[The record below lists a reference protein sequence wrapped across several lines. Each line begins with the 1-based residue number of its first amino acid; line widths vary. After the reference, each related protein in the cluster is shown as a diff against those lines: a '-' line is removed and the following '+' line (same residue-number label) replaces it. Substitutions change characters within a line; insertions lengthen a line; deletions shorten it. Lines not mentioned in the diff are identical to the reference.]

1 MARPPH
7 SYNLSCAN
15 ALELIDPPMVEPIS
29 LSEAKEQLRV
39 DFDDDDSIIAR
50 IISTAVAFTDAKGA
64 LGKAMITQKWRQ
76 YVGQRPGTVRLL
88 INPVQ
93 TVTRIRF
100 FDPDGNEQDDD
111 LNNYNVFATNGF
123 TIIQP
128 KPGFDWPETENRPDA
143 IGIEYEAGYGDEAE
157 DVPQTVRHAL
167 MMLIGHWYERRENT
181 GDGKAQTVPFGFEEL
196 IGIERSCWYG

>member
-15 ALELIDPPMVEPIS
+15 VLELIDPPMVEPIS

-50 IISTAVAFTDAKGA
+50 LISTAVAFTDAKGA

-76 YVGQRPGTVRLL
+76 YVGQQTGAVRLL

-100 FDPDGNEQDDD
+100 FDPDGNEQND
-111 LNNYNVFATNGF
+111 NVQNYNVFATNGF

-143 IGIEYEAGYGDEAE
+143 IGIEYEAGFGDEAE

>member
-15 ALELIDPPMVEPIS
+15 VLELIDPPMVEPIS

-50 IISTAVAFTDAKGA
+50 LISTAVAFTDAKGA

-76 YVGQRPGTVRLL
+76 YVGQQTGAVRLL

-100 FDPDGNEQDDD
+100 FDPDGNEQNDD

-128 KPGFDWPETENRPDA
+128 KPGFDWPETEDRPDA
-143 IGIEYEAGYGDEAE
+143 IGIEYEAGFGDEAE